1 VLDAFVAFIAAL
13 SGLPEAYHSANGT
26 ASATE
31 HPWGL
36 ALAVFLSAAPLL
48 VRRIWPVPVFGCVLA
63 VSLGVAIDQHTA
75 NGLALLIA
83 LYTVTAMRPRR
94 EALACAGVLELFIVA
109 CTIWLAG
116 TSWWYPAIFL
126 SGLVGAA
133 VGLGLYSATR
143 VAYLAELRDRAARLE
158 RERDQQG
165 ALAAAAERAR
175 IAREMHDIVAHHL
188 TVMVTLS
195 DAAVA
200 VSDSS
205 PERSER
211 ATDVMRRVSATG
223 RTALADTRRLLGVLR
238 EPPAADGSLSAADE
252 AAQARQP
259 VPGLAQ
265 LDALIEQVR
274 SAGLD
279 TTLEVSGEAPDVP
292 VGVQLTVYRL
302 VQEALTN
309 TLKHGRAGARAAVRL
324 RFQPGELLVD
334 IDDDG
339 AGAPPARPAATASA
353 AASGSAATP
362 ASAAAS
368 SSTSGS
374 ASTAASASA
383 PVSAGGGLIGMRERA
398 RVYGGDV
405 QAGPRETGGWKVSA
419 RLQLDAGDAS

>member
-1 VLDAFVAFIAAL
+1 VLDVLVALIAAVA
-13 SGLPEAYHSANGT
+13 GLPEAYHGASAS
-26 ASATE
+26 APATE

-36 ALAVFLSAAPLL
+36 ALALFLSAAPLL
-48 VRRIWPVPVFGCVLA
+48 VRRIWPVPVLGCVLA
-63 VSLGVAIDQHTA
+63 VNLAVVIDQHTA

-83 LYTVTAMRPRR
+83 LYTVAAMRPRR
-94 EALACAGVLELFIVA
+94 EALACAAGYELVIVA
-109 CTIWLAG
+109 VTIWLAG
-116 TSWWYPAIFL
+116 SSWWYPAIFL

-133 VGLGLYSATR
+133 LGLGLYSATR
-143 VAYLAELRDRAARLE
+143 HAYLAELRDRAARLE

-200 VSDSS
+200 VSDAA

-238 EPPAADGSLSAADE
+238 EPPAGRSADNGSQGPGEE
-252 AAQARQP
+252 AAEARQP
-259 VPGLAQ
+259 VPGLGQ
-265 LDALIEQVR
+265 LEALIEQVR

-279 TTLEVSGEAPDVP
+279 TTLEVRGEAPEVP

-309 TLKHGRAGARAAVRL
+309 TLKHGGAGARATVRL
-324 RFQPGELLVD
+324 RFQPGEVLVD

-339 AGAPPARPAATASA
+339 AGAPPAPRP
-353 AASGSAATP
+353 ASGSAPAT
-362 ASAAAS
+362 
-368 SSTSGS
+368 
-374 ASTAASASA
+374 
-383 PVSAGGGLIGMRERA
+383 AGGGLVGMRERA
-398 RVYGGDV
+398 RAYGGDV
-405 QAGPRETGGWKVSA
+405 EAGPREPGGWKVSG
-419 RLQLDAGDAS
+419 RLLLDAGDAP

>member
-1 VLDAFVAFIAAL
+1 MSSMRPIRAVGHPAHRAAARWVFDVLVALIAVAA
-13 SGLPEAYHSANGT
+13 GLPEAFHGANDSPLSSGV
-26 ASATE
+26 
-31 HPWGL
+31 PL
-36 ALAVFLSAAPLL
+36 ALAVAVPLSAAPLL
-48 VRRIWPVPVFGCVLA
+48 VRRIWPVPVLGCVLA
-63 VSLGVAIDQHTA
+63 ANIAIVIANDRHSA

-83 LYTVTAMRPRR
+83 LYTVATMRPRR
-94 EALACAGVLELFIVA
+94 EALTCTAVFEAAIVA
-109 CTIWLAG
+109 VTIWVAG
-116 TSWWYPAIFL
+116 SSWWYPAIFL

-133 VGLGLYSATR
+133 LGLGLYSATR
-143 VAYLAELRDRAARLE
+143 HAYLAELRDRAARLE

-200 VSDSS
+200 VSDAA

-238 EPPAADGSLSAADE
+238 EPPTEGSGGNATEDAAE
-252 AAQARQP
+252 ARQP
-259 VPGLAQ
+259 VPDLAQ

-279 TTLEVSGEAPDVP
+279 TTLEVRGEAPDVP

-309 TLKHGRAGARAAVRL
+309 TLKHGGAGARAAVRL

-339 AGAPPARPAATASA
+339 AGAPPAPMTAA
-353 AASGSAATP
+353 
-362 ASAAAS
+362 
-368 SSTSGS
+368 
-374 ASTAASASA
+374 ASTAASGSL
-383 PVSAGGGLIGMRERA
+383 PGTAGSGLVGMRERA
-398 RVYGGDV
+398 RAYGGDV
-405 QAGPRETGGWKVSA
+405 QAGPREPGGWKVSA
-419 RLQLDAGDAS
+419 RLLLDAGDAP

>member
-1 VLDAFVAFIAAL
+1 MRPIGAAGHPANRTAGRWVLDVLVALIAAL
-13 SGLPEAYHSANGT
+13 AGLPEAYHGGS
-26 ASATE
+26 ASAPATG

-36 ALAVFLSAAPLL
+36 ALALFLSAAPLL
-48 VRRIWPVPVFGCVLA
+48 VRRIWPVPVLGCVLA
-63 VSLGVAIDQHTA
+63 VSLGIVIDHRTA

-83 LYTVTAMRPRR
+83 LYTVAVMRPRR
-94 EALACAGVLELFIVA
+94 EALACAAAFELVIVA
-109 CTIWLAG
+109 VTIWLAG
-116 TSWWYPAIFL
+116 SSWWYPAIFL

-133 VGLGLYSATR
+133 LGLGLYFATR
-143 VAYLAELRDRAARLE
+143 HAYLAELRDRAARLE

-175 IAREMHDIVAHHL
+175 IAREMHNIVAHHL

-238 EPPAADGSLSAADE
+238 EPPVERSADNGSQSPGEE
-252 AAQARQP
+252 AAEARQP

-265 LDALIEQVR
+265 LEALIEQVR

-279 TTLEVSGEAPDVP
+279 TTLEVRGEVPDVP

-309 TLKHGRAGARAAVRL
+309 TLKHGGAGAHATVRL

-339 AGAPPARPAATASA
+339 VGVSSTSTTTSTSERTRPAAAWSACASGPAPTAGTFGRPARARRLDGLSA
-353 AASGSAATP
+353 AAA
-362 ASAAAS
+362 
-368 SSTSGS
+368 
-374 ASTAASASA
+374 
-383 PVSAGGGLIGMRERA
+383 
-398 RVYGGDV
+398 
-405 QAGPRETGGWKVSA
+405 
-419 RLQLDAGDAS
+419 

>member
-1 VLDAFVAFIAAL
+1 MRAIGAAGHPANRTAGRWVLDVLVALIAAL
-13 SGLPEAYHSANGT
+13 AGLPESYHGASAN
-26 ASATE
+26 APATE

-36 ALAVFLSAAPLL
+36 ALALFLSAAPLL
-48 VRRIWPVPVFGCVLA
+48 VRRIWPVPVLGCVLA
-63 VSLGVAIDQHTA
+63 VSLAIVVDHRTA

-83 LYTVTAMRPRR
+83 LYTVAVMRPRR
-94 EALACAGVLELFIVA
+94 EALACAAAFELVIVA
-109 CTIWLAG
+109 VTIWLAG
-116 TSWWYPAIFL
+116 GSWWYPAIFL

-133 VGLGLYSATR
+133 LGLGLYSATR
-143 VAYLAELRDRAARLE
+143 LAFLAELRDRAARLE

-205 PERSER
+205 PQRSER

-238 EPPAADGSLSAADE
+238 EPPAGRSRDNGGQTTDEE
-252 AAQARQP
+252 AAEARQP
-259 VPGLAQ
+259 VPSLAQ
-265 LDALIEQVR
+265 LDELIEQVR

-279 TTLEVSGEAPDVP
+279 TTLEVRGEAPDVP

-309 TLKHGRAGARAAVRL
+309 TLKHGGAGARATVRL
-324 RFQPGELLVD
+324 QFRPGELLVD
-334 IDDDG
+334 VDDDG
-339 AGAPPARPAATASA
+339 AGTPPAPKPGSSSAPATAG
-353 AASGSAATP
+353 SGL
-362 ASAAAS
+362 
-368 SSTSGS
+368 
-374 ASTAASASA
+374 
-383 PVSAGGGLIGMRERA
+383 VGMRERA
-398 RVYGGDV
+398 RAYGGDV
-405 QAGPRETGGWKVSA
+405 QAGPREPGGWKVSA
-419 RLQLDAGDAS
+419 RLLLDAGDAP